1 VRVDVVGDRV
11 GGTGLGL
18 ALVNELTESMNGS
31 VQATS
36 TPGEGS
42 GFAIIPPSSPSQVRV
57 RT

>member
-11 GGTGLGL
+11 GGAGLGL
-18 ALVNELTESMNGS
+18 ALVKELTETMNGS

-42 GFAIIPPSSPSQVRV
+42 GFSIILPSSPSQVRV